1 MAEKYRVIHFI
12 NQFFA
17 QIGGEEKADVP
28 LSVTEGPV
36 GPGLAFK
43 MALQD
48 EAEIVATF
56 ICGDNY
62 FSEYG
67 ESIMQGVIARMGEY
81 DPDIAIAGP
90 AFNAGRY
97 GPNCGALCKAVA
109 EYLHIPAVTGM
120 YEENPGVE
128 MYRRDCYI
136 VPTRNSAAG
145 MRAAVPPMAALTKK
159 LLHGEPVSPKADQY
173 FAKGIRR
180 NVFVEKTGAERAM
193 EMLLAKIGGGRFETE
208 MELPVFDSVS
218 PAPCVKDLSKAHIGL
233 VTDAGVTDKL
243 NSFRLE
249 SARASKYLSL
259 DVSGMQKLLPDD
271 FCSVHGGFDT
281 TVANINPNVLV
292 PLDIMRS
299 LVQEGKIGSL
309 NDTLYSTT
317 GNGTS
322 LKNARQFG
330 AEIADCLKSQN
341 VDAVVLTST

>member
-81 DPDIAIAGP
+81 DPDIVIAGP

-109 EYLHIPAVTGM
+109 EYLHIQAVTGM
-120 YEENPGVE
+120 YEENLSQGLL
-128 MYRRDCYI
+128 YRADEEFGGWHARGGSVYG
-136 VPTRNSAAG
+136 RSYKKAAA
-145 MRAAVPPMAALTKK
+145 RRTC
-159 LLHGEPVSPKADQY
+159 
-173 FAKGIRR
+173 FAKGRSI
-180 NVFVEKTGAERAM
+180 
-193 EMLLAKIGGGRFETE
+193 
-208 MELPVFDSVS
+208 
-218 PAPCVKDLSKAHIGL
+218 
-233 VTDAGVTDKL
+233 
-243 NSFRLE
+243 
-249 SARASKYLSL
+249 
-259 DVSGMQKLLPDD
+259 
-271 FCSVHGGFDT
+271 FCKRHQT
-281 TVANINPNVLV
+281 
-292 PLDIMRS
+292 
-299 LVQEGKIGSL
+299 Q
-309 NDTLYSTT
+309 
-317 GNGTS
+317 
-322 LKNARQFG
+322 
-330 AEIADCLKSQN
+330 CLC
-341 VDAVVLTST
+341 